1 MKICTNCKS
10 VLEDTDQYCSH
21 CGKKYKNTQKRICPM
36 CKEKILD
43 THPICNNCY
52 ADTIN
57 IVPKLIEQID
67 KTNDKLDNDYPRFES
82 YISKIKKNI
91 DLYHELYY
99 YASFLPDEIILT
111 PPTYE
116 ENLEQTIIDIKRFVE
131 GRTRIYRHMLHD
143 LGEMQNLTELKIFRD
158 ELIDL
163 AKRYPIFEEA
173 FDTTQIDNIIASY
186 E

>member
-1 MKICTNCKS
+1 MKRRK
-10 VLEDTDQYCSH
+10 
-21 CGKKYKNTQKRICPM
+21 CPM
-36 CKEKILD
+36 CNIYLTDK
-43 THPICNNCY
+43 HPICEVCY
-52 ADTIN
+52 YKTMS
-57 IVPKLIEQID
+57 IVPKLIEQIE
-67 KTNDKLDNDYPRFES
+67 KINDKLDNDYPRFES

-116 ENLEQTIIDIKRFVE
+116 ENLKQTIIDIKRFIE

-163 AKRYPIFEEA
+163 AERYPIFEEA

>member
-1 MKICTNCKS
+1 MKRRK
-10 VLEDTDQYCSH
+10 
-21 CGKKYKNTQKRICPM
+21 CPM
-36 CKEKILD
+36 CNIYPTDK
-43 THPICNNCY
+43 HPICEVCY
-52 ADTIN
+52 YKAMS

-67 KTNDKLDNDYPRFES
+67 KINDKLDNDYPRFES

-116 ENLEQTIIDIKRFVE
+116 ENLKQTIIDIKRFIE

-163 AKRYPIFEEA
+163 AERYPIFKEA